1 LLYRIFCS
9 VRLFSKPTA
18 ATLLPLSEQ
27 VDALKGATNTTG
39 NPLLGAKTWA
49 KNNRKV
55 VQPWIDLQSK
65 HGRSLGGRANR
76 WVANVT
82 TGH

>member
-9 VRLFSKPTA
+9 VRLISKPTA

-27 VDALKGATNTTG
+27 VDALEGATNTAG

-55 VQPWIDLQSK
+55 VQPWIDAAKQA
-65 HGRSLGGRANR
+65 RQEPWRPR
-76 WVANVT
+76 Q
-82 TGH
+82 